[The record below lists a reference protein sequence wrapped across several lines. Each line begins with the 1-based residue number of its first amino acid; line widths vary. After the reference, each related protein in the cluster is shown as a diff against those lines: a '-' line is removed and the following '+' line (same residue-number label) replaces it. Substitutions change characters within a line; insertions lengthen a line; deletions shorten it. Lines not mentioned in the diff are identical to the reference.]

1 MASLKGVNPEIRK
14 YLRKHKLP
22 DIFESV
28 ITGLAVICPD
38 DPLEF
43 IAEKLRQ
50 FMGMRGDP
58 VQGLENLKWDALI
71 PEELKPKEKPLTSQ
85 YMDRVFNIDDENL
98 QPWERM
104 PSPEQYAVAYQHYN
118 TKLIQLCFSAWIL
131 YHERKV
137 KKRIE
142 LARKMAAATRYYE
155 LRLQRVNL
163 NKWVAWF
170 TFRKERQ
177 ALAFAKIQKVFH
189 TSLSRLVFE
198 AWHNVMLDSRRT
210 REYFERLERG
220 ELGDD
225 DDHLGPRGEARD
237 DISMLPRRAA
247 IKIFSYVDISDLGR
261 CAMVC
266 RSWKMITQT
275 SSLWSRLDL
284 STVRHKVTDITVITL
299 LNKCRPYLIHLNLR
313 GCAHLKKPSFISI
326 GQCRNLQDLNISE
339 CTGVTDDMMKEIA
352 EGCNILLYL
361 NLSHT
366 LVSDATLRVLAKCC
380 TNLQY
385 LSLAYCK
392 RFSDKGLQYLANG
405 RGCRK
410 LIYLDLSGCTQI
422 TPDGFKNIAH
432 GCSNLQSIY
441 MNDSNT
447 LKDECI
453 SAITNKCHN
462 IRAISLLGA
471 PHLSDSAMKSMA
483 VNRKLQ
489 RIRLEANN
497 RISDVGMK
505 QLAKYCHDLRHVYL
519 VDCPRLTDATLKS
532 LSACR
537 NVNVLN
543 IADCVR
549 ISDTGVRQMVEGPSG
564 PRIREMNLT
573 NCVRVSDVS
582 ILRIMQKCHSLT
594 YASFC
599 FCEHITDA
607 GVELLGSMPSLVSVD
622 ISGCNVS
629 DSGLASLGGNA
640 RLLDVTIAECYQITD
655 LGIQKFAQQCRDLE
669 RLDVSHCSALTDSA
683 IKNLAFCCRRLVVL
697 NLTGCHMLTDLSI
710 QYLSGVCHYLHTL
723 DISGCVHVSDKSL
736 RYLRKGCKR
745 LKVLVMLFCRNVT
758 KTAYQKLQGKIS
770 SVTWNNDDPPAYFL
784 DKASTTKL
792 KNPGHTGSVID

>member
-1 MASLKGVNPEIRK
+1 MASLKGVNPELRK
-14 YLRKHKLP
+14 YLRKHRLP
-22 DIFESV
+22 DVFESI

-43 IAEKLRQ
+43 IAEKLRE
-50 FMGMRGDP
+50 FMTMRNDP
-58 VQGLENLKWDALI
+58 LKGLESVKWDTMI
-71 PEELKPKEKPLTSQ
+71 PEELKPKIKPVTAL
-85 YMDRVFNIDDENL
+85 YIDNIFNLDDENL

-104 PSPEQYAVAYQHYN
+104 PTPEQYAKAYQHYN
-118 TKLIQLCFSAWIL
+118 NKLISICFGAWRW

-137 KKRIE
+137 RKRIE
-142 LARKMAAATRYYE
+142 LARKMAEASLYHA
-155 LRLQRVNL
+155 LRLQRVHL
-163 NKWVAWF
+163 HKWVDWF
-170 TFRKERQ
+170 TFRKARQ
-177 ALAFAKIQKVFH
+177 ALAYAKIEQVFH

-247 IKIFSYVDISDLGR
+247 VKIFSYVDISDLGR

-266 RSWKMITQT
+266 RSWKMITMT

-284 STVRHKVTDITVITL
+284 HTVRNKVTDQTVITL

-313 GCAHLKKPSFISI
+313 GCAHLNKPSFITI

-339 CTGVTDDMMKEIA
+339 CTGVNDDMMKEIA
-352 EGCNILLYL
+352 EGCSTLLYL
-361 NLSHT
+361 NMSHT
-366 LVSDATLRVLAKCC
+366 LVSDATLRVLARCC

-422 TPDGFKNIAH
+422 TVDGYRNVSN
-432 GCSNLQSIY
+432 GCSNVQAVY
-441 MNDSNT
+441 VNDNNT
-447 LKDECI
+447 IRDECI
-453 SAITNKCHN
+453 AAITQKCHN
-462 IRAISLLGA
+462 IRAVSLLGA
-471 PHLSDSAMKSMA
+471 PHLGDPVFKGLA
-483 VNRKLQ
+483 VNRRLQ
-489 RIRLEANN
+489 RIRMEGNN
-497 RISDVGMK
+497 RISDIGIK
-505 QLAKYCHDLRHVYL
+505 HLAKYCHDLRHVYL
-519 VDCPRLTDATLKS
+519 ADCPRLTDVALKS
-532 LSACR
+532 LSTCR
-537 NVNVLN
+537 NINVLN

-564 PRIREMNLT
+564 PKIREMNLT

-582 ILRIMQKCHSLT
+582 ILRIMQKCHNLT

-607 GVELLGSMPSLVSVD
+607 GVELLGSMPSLMSLD
-622 ISGCNVS
+622 ISGCSVS
-629 DSGLASLGGNA
+629 DSGLASLGNNP
-640 RLLDVTIAECYQITD
+640 RLLDVTIAECFQITD

-669 RLDVSHCSALTDSA
+669 RLDVSHCSNLTDSA

-697 NLTGCHMLTDLSI
+697 NLTGCYLLTDLSI
-710 QYLSGVCHYLHTL
+710 QYLSGVCHYLHSL

-745 LKVLVMLFCRNVT
+745 MRVLIMLYCRNVS
-758 KTAYQKLQGKIS
+758 KTAFQKLQGKIK
-770 SVTWNNDDPPAYFL
+770 SVTWNNDDPPTYFFR
-784 DKASTTKL
+784 KPSRTQI
-792 KNPGHTGSVID
+792 KNPEIAGSGTG